1 MPSGRGKRSARIILF
16 LCVYL
21 LHHEALDDVAFLDV
35 VELFDLHA
43 AFVTGGDFL
52 NVVLEAAQRSKLA
65 LMDNDIVAQ
74 DTDSQPRC
82 ILPSVQ

>member
-1 MPSGRGKRSARIILF
+1 MPYGRGKRSARIILF

-21 LHHEALDDVAFLDV
+21 LHHEALDNIADLDV
-35 VELFDLHA
+35 IELLDLHA
-43 AFVTGGDFL
+43 AFIAAGDFL
-52 NVVLEAAQRSKLA
+52 DVVPEAAQRSKLA